1 MINVGLVDVDNSEK
15 IKFPNLVLMKASTYY
30 KNKGYD
36 VRLIHGKKL
45 DRYNKEF
52 LNGQP
57 GIEHE
62 NFYPDIVIKSKVF
75 TWTPDKNLLRK
86 SSLFHKS
93 EYHFGG
99 TGSPDITLKIK
110 PEIDMGLPDYS
121 LYEEKFRLHS
131 KKFEDA
137 GIGFIT
143 RGCPRNCDFCFVP
156 EKEGK
161 IKKYMS
167 IEDFKNEKSDKLI
180 LLDNN
185 ILAHKHGIDE
195 IRRMRDM
202 ELRVD
207 FNQGLDPYIISRSE
221 KIAELLSELNWLHQ
235 IRLACDEQKDKEALK
250 GAVRLLR
257 KHNCRARFFAYT
269 IIMPDVD
276 ESYDRIKFVDS
287 LRVIPY
293 AQSLRD
299 KEGNDPSIYMQAL
312 QRWVS
317 SAIGGG
323 FYAFS
328 FEDYLNN
335 ILVYDKDKEKFK
347 EVKNRSKITK
357 DWKLKHKDI
366 KKQKRNM
373 ELGNKTIRE
382 MVDKKIEI
390 DLKRKGE

>member
-1 MINVGLVDVDNSEK
+1 MTNVALVDVDNSEK
-15 IKFPNLVLMKASTYY
+15 IQFPNLVLMKASTYY
-30 KNKGYD
+30 KNKGYN
-36 VRLIHGKKL
+36 VKLIHGKKL
-45 DRYNKEF
+45 DRYDKEF
-52 LNGQP
+52 DKKELGK
-57 GIEHE
+57 EHIT
-62 NFYPDIVIKSKVF
+62 FCPDIVIKSKVF
-75 TWTPDKNLLRK
+75 TWTKNK
-86 SSLFHKS
+86 EIYCKNKNS
-93 EYHFGG
+93 YQFGG
-99 TGSPDITLKIK
+99 TGSPDITLKIR
-110 PEIDMGLPDYS
+110 PEIDMGFPDYN
-121 LYEEKFRLHS
+121 LYAGKYRQHS
-131 KKFEDA
+131 KQLENA

-185 ILAHKHGIDE
+185 ILAHRHGIEE
-195 IRRMRDM
+195 IRRMKDK

-221 KIAELLSELNWLHQ
+221 KIAELLSGLNWINQ

-250 GAVRLLR
+250 EAVRLLR
-257 KHNCRARFFAYT
+257 KYNCRARFFAYT
-269 IIMPDVD
+269 IIMTNVE
-276 ESYDRIKFVDS
+276 ESYNRIKFVDS
-287 LRVIPY
+287 LNVIPY

-299 KEGNDPSIYMQAL
+299 KENNPPTVYMQAL

-347 EVKNRSKITK
+347 EVRNRSEITK
-357 DWKLKHKDI
+357 NWKLKHKGM
-366 KKQKRNM
+366 KKEKRKM
-373 ELGNKTIRE
+373 DLGKKTIKE
-382 MVDKKIEI
+382 MVDRKI
-390 DLKRKGE
+390 KGDNRCK